1 MSLSRKPLLSVLALL
16 AASLPLAGQQPAR
29 QTVRPI
35 SAGNTGMTLAEALL
49 RDGRRKDAADALGR
63 WLSEHPTDGRAW
75 HYLGRIHLDEARRW
89 HRSGHEGDTDGG
101 MLLDFAATAF
111 EQSQRLLADSG
122 TVYRVLVAV
131 ERATVTAEQDGWAA
145 LAALSLTPEEL
156 PLPPVLGELGEN
168 LLASCPANGVLV
180 TGSMVETAA
189 VWGRWLLHRE
199 ARPDLL
205 LLRPE
210 LYSWDARYRVRMA
223 EELGVP
229 IEASLPEALLQVTTR
244 RPLCLT
250 PTVDSLTAPAIDW
263 RPVRLVLA
271 AGVQHAPEDT
281 SGALSVHQFALT
293 GLAGS
298 VWSEAARDVYDLA
311 ARRNRDLCRTLLQGG
326 DLTPNLPAIASCAPR
341 E

>member
-1 MSLSRKPLLSVLALL
+1 MWLSRHRMIPVAAALL
-16 AASLPLAGQQPAR
+16 WGVGLPAQQPAR
-29 QTVRPI
+29 SVRPI

-89 HRSGHEGDTDGG
+89 HRAGHGGDTEGA

-122 TVYRVLVAV
+122 TVYRVMVAV
-131 ERATVTAEQDGWAA
+131 ERATVTAEQEGWSAVRD
-145 LAALSLTPEEL
+145 LQLTPEEL
-156 PLPPVLGELGEN
+156 PLPPVLGELGDN
-168 LLASCPANGVLV
+168 LLASCPANGVVV
-180 TGSMVETAA
+180 TGSLVETAA
-189 VWGRWLLHRE
+189 VWGRWLLTRE
-199 ARPDLL
+199 ARPDVI

-210 LYSWDARYRVRMA
+210 LYTWDARYRVRMA

-229 IEASLPEALLQVTTR
+229 IESSLPEALMQVTAR

-250 PTVDSLTAPAIDW
+250 PTVDSLTAPEVRW
-263 RPVRLVLA
+263 RPLRLVLA
-271 AGVQHAPEDT
+271 AGTEHAPQD
-281 SGALSVHQFALT
+281 SAGALTVHQFALT

-311 ARRNRDLCRTLLQGG
+311 ARRNRELCRSLLVSG

>member
-1 MSLSRKPLLSVLALL
+1 MWFRRAQLLIVAAVLAGPPHL
-16 AASLPLAGQQPAR
+16 AAQQSRPV
-29 QTVRPI
+29 VRPI

-49 RDGRRKDAADALGR
+49 RDGRRADAAEALGA

-75 HYLGRIHLDEARRW
+75 HYLGRIHLEDARRW
-89 HRSGHEGDTDGG
+89 HRAGHGGDTDGE

-111 EQSQRLLADSG
+111 EQAQRLLADSG

-131 ERATVTAEQDGWAA
+131 ERATVTAESDGWPAVADLA
-145 LAALSLTPEEL
+145 LPPEEL
-156 PLPPVLGELGEN
+156 PLPPVLSELGEN
-168 LLASCPANGVLV
+168 LLASCPANGVIV
-180 TGSMVETAA
+180 TGSLVETAA
-189 VWGRWLLHRE
+189 VWGRWLLTRD
-199 ARPDLL
+199 ARPDMI

-210 LYSWDARYRVRMA
+210 LYTWDARYRVRMA
-223 EELGVP
+223 AALGVA
-229 IEASLPEALLQVTTR
+229 IEASLPDALLEVTSH

-271 AGVQHAPEDT
+271 AGVEHGSGVTAQHLT
-281 SGALSVHQFALT
+281 IHQFGLT

-298 VWSEAARDVYDLA
+298 VWSEAAREVYDLA
-311 ARRNRDLCRTLLQGG
+311 ARRNRELCSTLLQGS
-326 DLTPNLPAIASCAPR
+326 DLTPNLPAIASCVPR

>member
-1 MSLSRKPLLSVLALL
+1 MSLSRKRLIPVLAVLL
-16 AASLPLAGQQPAR
+16 WGGTLVAQQPAR
-29 QTVRPI
+29 QVVRPI
-35 SAGNTGMTLAEALL
+35 SAGNTGMTLAEAFL
-49 RDGRRKDAADALGR
+49 RDGRWKDAADVLGR

-89 HRSGHEGDTDGG
+89 HRGGHEGDTEGA

-122 TVYRVLVAV
+122 TVYRVMVAV
-131 ERATVTAEQDGWAA
+131 ERATVTAEQDGWSA
-145 LAALSLTPEEL
+145 LAGLPLTPEEL
-156 PLPPVLGELGEN
+156 PLPPVLSELGEN
-168 LLASCPANGVLV
+168 LLASCPANGVVV
-180 TGSMVETAA
+180 TGSLVETAA
-189 VWGRWLLHRE
+189 VWGRWLLTRE
-199 ARPDLL
+199 TRAGVL

-210 LYSWDARYRVRMA
+210 LYTWDARYRVRMA

-229 IEASLPEALLQVTTR
+229 IEASLPEALMQVTSR

-250 PTVDSLTAPAIDW
+250 PTVDSLTAPEVQW

-271 AGVQHAPEDT
+271 AGTEHAPSD
-281 SGALSVHQFALT
+281 SGAALTVHQFALT

-311 ARRNRDLCRTLLQGG
+311 ARRNRELCRTLLAGG
-326 DLTPNLPAIASCAPR
+326 DLTPNLPAIASCVPR